1 MVEGKNEDE
10 DEAGDGGECEED
22 PEKNKIDFLR
32 QKLPVSKSLADGV
45 VLLLFFRHLVKILY
59 KKLITFCPVA
69 IVLSVTN
76 IKIEYSSFRQ
86 PTR

>member
-1 MVEGKNEDE
+1 MVEGKNEDK

-45 VLLLFFRHLVKILY
+45 VLLLFFRHLVTILWKKINY
-59 KKLITFCPVA
+59 F
-69 IVLSVTN
+69 
-76 IKIEYSSFRQ
+76 
-86 PTR
+86 